1 MSYTPSERV
10 MGVSLAPNLLIVQ
23 PVGNFYEPENGERQ
37 GLALQ
42 WQLKSGVRPSNLI
55 RQS

>member
-10 MGVSLAPNLLIVQ
+10 MGVSLALNLLIAQ
-23 PVGNFYEPENGERQ
+23 AVGNFYEPENGERQ